1 MKKQVFL
8 PFAMGLFAG
17 TILVSLLVFSVDTP
31 DPSWGENW
39 KIKPL
44 LVTPL
49 VGGIAGL
56 FYAFM
61 EYLSKTGFNRT
72 LALLLGICGFLV
84 ILWMGLILGLDGT
97 LWN

>member
-1 MKKQVFL
+1 MKKQVFI
-8 PFAMGLFAG
+8 PTAIGLFVG
-17 TILVSLLVFSVDTP
+17 SVLVSLLVFSVDSP
-31 DPSWGENW
+31 DPAWGENW

-72 LALLLGICGFLV
+72 LALLLGMCGFLV